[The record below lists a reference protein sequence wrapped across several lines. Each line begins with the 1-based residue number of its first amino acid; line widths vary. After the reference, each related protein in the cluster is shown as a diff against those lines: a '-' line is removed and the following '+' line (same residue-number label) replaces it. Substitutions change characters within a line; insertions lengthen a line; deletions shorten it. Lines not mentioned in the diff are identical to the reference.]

1 MAQEISMN
9 VAIAVLANGVAAGAS
24 HNQLADHA
32 GPGLL
37 KNVQNIGTS
46 AELLVVGDVSP
57 VKKVY
62 VRNMD
67 TTNYVE
73 VALDSGMTNKFAK
86 LEAGDWM
93 WLPASTGTLYLRAN
107 TAAVNVETLVL

>member
-1 MAQEISMN
+1 MAQEINLSFA
-9 VAIAVLANGVAAGAS
+9 VTVLANGVAAGAS
-24 HNQLADHA
+24 HAQLADHA
-32 GPGLL
+32 GVALL

-67 TTNYVE
+67 TANYVE
-73 VALDSGMTNKFAK
+73 IALDSGMTNKLAK
-86 LEAGDWM
+86 LEAGDCM
-93 WLPASTGTLYLRAN
+93 WLPVSTGTLYLRAN